1 MPLSSLHDLPP
12 SNSPKQTLAYCPA
25 STAGFPL
32 TVMPIPEHAEFFDDH
47 HAAACIFVAH
57 QGHGWRWYRR
67 GRVTR
72 QLHTA
77 PRMIEIYEQGCEFDH
92 QRWEGGPGRC
102 VRIEFQDG
110 DVQAM
115 THGELRS
122 LKLQTR
128 HEVFDERISR
138 LTLELAEETLCGRRN
153 GDLYVQ
159 GLCIALLGVVASR
172 CGAERAVDAQGHGQ
186 TLGTAQKR
194 RLSELIRQ
202 DLGAS
207 LSLSCLARE
216 IGLSPHHFARLFK
229 ASYGTTPHQYI
240 QTLRIEAAVEALRRD
255 DAVSIGEIALAHGF
269 ASQSHMTE
277 VMRRRLGITPGAL
290 RRDGSATRRRP
301 IRPRR

>member
-1 MPLSSLHDLPP
+1 MPLSSLHDLPR

-47 HAAACIFVAH
+47 QAAACLFVAH

-77 PRMIEIYEQGCEFDH
+77 PRMIEIYEQGCAFDH
-92 QRWEGGPGRC
+92 QRWEGAPGRC
-102 VRIEFQDG
+102 VRIEFHDG

-115 THGELRS
+115 THGELPS

-138 LTLELAEETLCGRRN
+138 LTLELAEETLCGGKN
-153 GDLYVQ
+153 GALYVQ

-172 CGAERAVDAQGHGQ
+172 CGAESAVDAQVRGH

-207 LSLSCLARE
+207 LSLRCLAHE

-229 ASYGTTPHQYI
+229 ASYGTTPHQYV

-255 DAVSIGEIALAHGF
+255 DTVSIGEIALAHGF

-277 VMRRRLGITPGAL
+277 VMRRRLGVTPGAL
-290 RRDGSATRRRP
+290 RRDRSATRWRP
-301 IRPRR
+301 